1 MTAGMIMAS
10 LAGCG
15 GKDDT
20 AKTAAG
26 QEHAEDTT
34 DAKENKVD
42 KGASESPVRLGIV
55 VKSLSDQYYTLLK
68 KGAEDRAEEV
78 GEHRTDRYCSKL

>member
-1 MTAGMIMAS
+1 MDDSGDDYGS

-42 KGASESPVRLGIV
+42 KGHR
-55 VKSLSDQYYTLLK
+55 
-68 KGAEDRAEEV
+68 RA
-78 GEHRTDRYCSKL
+78 L

>member
-1 MTAGMIMAS
+1 MKIKRIIAVWMTAGMIMAS

-42 KGASESPVRLGIV
+42 KGGIGEPCKTWNCREIFIRPVL
-55 VKSLSDQYYTLLK
+55 YTLEK
-68 KGAEDRAEEV
+68 RRG
-78 GEHRTDRYCSKL
+78 GPG